1 MFDCGC
7 KGTKNNWRVQEIGRK
22 KIQAK
27 DKYRQKEYKLKK
39 RGWGKRYKSLTGSN
53 KINTSQW
60 GIACIYFVV
69 WVYELYKKDTSQV
82 LACTYFYSE
91 VCVYV
96 KKIQAK
102 ESSIKD
108 TSYYPRVIKKYKPM
122 GIACI
127 YFVVWVYE
135 LYKKDTS
142 QVLACTYF
150 YSEVCVFVKM
160 I

>member
-1 MFDCGC
+1 MRHGEPRR
-7 KGTKNNWRVQEIGRK
+7 WLRK

-91 VCVYV
+91 VCV
-96 KKIQAK
+96 
-102 ESSIKD
+102 
-108 TSYYPRVIKKYKPM
+108 
-122 GIACI
+122 
-127 YFVVWVYE
+127 
-135 LYKKDTS
+135 
-142 QVLACTYF
+142 
-150 YSEVCVFVKM
+150 FVKM
-160 I
+160 IQVTKMCESVKVWNKKPLTHHEGAVADIWT

>member
-1 MFDCGC
+1 M
-7 KGTKNNWRVQEIGRK
+7 TKK

-39 RGWGKRYKSLTGSN
+39 RGWEKRYKSLTGSN

-91 VCVYV
+91 VCV
-96 KKIQAK
+96 
-102 ESSIKD
+102 
-108 TSYYPRVIKKYKPM
+108 
-122 GIACI
+122 
-127 YFVVWVYE
+127 
-135 LYKKDTS
+135 
-142 QVLACTYF
+142 
-150 YSEVCVFVKM
+150 FVKM
-160 I
+160 IQVTKMCESVNFTCKIKTLFACLVAIVRQQPRHLIQAPRFLLLHRFDHLFDEWDLICQSLIHLK